1 MLESVLIGRRCL
13 GRPPYGLSQSERG
26 GKGRT
31 SARHNMTD
39 QSHIG
44 AIAETDSRY
53 GGRVLDA
60 GTRRFTWWKIVA
72 VFALVSV
79 VAVVLYL
86 LVWPASYLGDVRWGP
101 DYDTLILVDTGE
113 TLDVTDSTQ
122 IVLRG
127 GDTLSLRSM
136 RLPSFPEQTGM
147 FRAKV
152 VYRPYMRAD
161 KSSGTTGK
169 ATAIHAR

>member
-1 MLESVLIGRRCL
+1 MRTTR
-13 GRPPYGLSQSERG
+13 

-31 SARHNMTD
+31 SAQYNMTD

-44 AIAETDSRY
+44 AVAETDSRY

-72 VFALVSV
+72 AFALVGV
-79 VAVVLYL
+79 MAVVLYL
-86 LVWPASYLGDVRWGP
+86 LVWPASYLGDVRWGR
-101 DYDTLILVDTGE
+101 DYATLTLVDTGE
-113 TLDVTDSTQ
+113 TLDVTDSTE

-127 GDTLSLRSM
+127 GDNLSLTFM
-136 RLPSFPEQTGM
+136 RLPGFPQQTGT

-152 VYRPYMRAD
+152 VYRPYMRAN
-161 KSSGTTGK
+161 KSSGTAGK